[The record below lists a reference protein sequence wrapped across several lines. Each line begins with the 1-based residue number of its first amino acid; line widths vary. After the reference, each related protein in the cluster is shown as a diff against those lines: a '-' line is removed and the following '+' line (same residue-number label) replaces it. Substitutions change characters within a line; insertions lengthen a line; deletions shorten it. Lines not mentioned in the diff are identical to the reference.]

1 MLVLT
6 RKQNEKIQIG
16 DNVFLTVLRIK
27 GNTVRLGIEA
37 PKDVRVVRG
46 ELPPQD
52 EQPKVKE
59 MTLLVTDSATG
70 KIREEWNQQSKDN
83 ASQASRGTTPPRE
96 TQFRQSL
103 NGVESIDQ
111 EVDRLKQL
119 VASVGRASW
128 SASSPTAQH

>member
-1 MLVLT
+1 MALARTTGCQIASEQGAQAFSPNGFDDFRLRSKAHGQGTRTVMCQESVPRRAKALFFKGVSNMLVLT

-52 EQPKVKE
+52 
-59 MTLLVTDSATG
+59 A
-70 KIREEWNQQSKDN
+70 
-83 ASQASRGTTPPRE
+83 
-96 TQFRQSL
+96 
-103 NGVESIDQ
+103 
-111 EVDRLKQL
+111 
-119 VASVGRASW
+119 
-128 SASSPTAQH
+128 

>member
-70 KIREEWNQQSKDN
+70 KIREEWNHQANDN
-83 ASQASRGTTPPRE
+83 ASQASRGTQSPPE

-128 SASSPTAQH
+128 SASSPTAQR